1 MKVAALLGGARQ
13 GRDEGSS
20 TARAAPN
27 GDGEPRKR
35 GAAAAGRCWQ
45 QQRRRKK
52 GSSSGDADRTNGDRV
67 SCAGGSSDR
76 LCWWIER
83 AVLVDRA
90 SGCGRG
96 KRQQQRRRGSNQRRS
111 SERLCWWLE
120 RAAVEAT
127 SGSSGGVGSER
138 LERAAVVE
146 GSEAASGAWQRSD
159 RGAGGSERIWVT
171 LLSRRWGSGG
181 RWCWLLR
188 RGLDRRGSSERL
200 C

>member
-67 SCAGGSSDR
+67 SCAGGSSER

-90 SGCGRG
+90 SC
-96 KRQQQRRRGSNQRRS
+96 
-111 SERLCWWLE
+111 
-120 RAAVEAT
+120 
-127 SGSSGGVGSER
+127 
-138 LERAAVVE
+138 
-146 GSEAASGAWQRSD
+146 
-159 RGAGGSERIWVT
+159 AG
-171 LLSRRWGSGG
+171 
-181 RWCWLLR
+181 
-188 RGLDRRGSSERL
+188 GSSERL
-200 C
+200 WSREKAAAAATRIEPTAIERAAVLVARASGCAGGSSERRWRQRAARAAV

>member
-67 SCAGGSSDR
+67 SCAGGSSER

-90 SGCGRG
+90 SCAGG
-96 KRQQQRRRGSNQRRS
+96 S
-111 SERLCWWLE
+111 SEWI
-120 RAAVEAT
+120 
-127 SGSSGGVGSER
+127 
-138 LERAAVVE
+138 ERAAVVE
-146 GSEAASGAWQRSD
+146 GKGSSSGDADRTNCDRASGC
-159 RGAGGSERIWVT
+159 AG
-171 LLSRRWGSGG
+171 
-181 RWCWLLR
+181 
-188 RGLDRRGSSERL
+188 GSSERRWRQRAARAAV
-200 C
+200 